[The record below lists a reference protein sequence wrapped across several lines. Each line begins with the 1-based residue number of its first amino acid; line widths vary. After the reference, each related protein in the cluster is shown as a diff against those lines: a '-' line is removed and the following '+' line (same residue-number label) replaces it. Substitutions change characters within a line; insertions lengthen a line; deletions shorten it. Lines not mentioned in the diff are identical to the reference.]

1 MIFGIGVDLVSI
13 SRIEKVILRW
23 GDKFVS
29 RVFTPDE
36 IENCYNRRSPFSAFA
51 LRFAAKEAFSKA
63 LGLGMRKGVKWRDIE
78 MFNHK
83 SGKPGFKL
91 HGTSFDI
98 CRKEGIVS
106 FHLSLS
112 DEGDYGAATV
122 VLEKTMDG

>member
-1 MIFGIGVDLVSI
+1 MIYGTGIDLVKI
-13 SRIEKVILRW
+13 SRIEGVLERW
-23 GDKFVS
+23 GARFVN

-36 IENCYNRRSPFSAFA
+36 ARICYSRAKPPAAFA
-51 LRFAAKEAFSKA
+51 IRFAAKEAFSKA

-78 MFNHK
+78 VFNHK

-122 VLEKTMDG
+122 VLEKTMDV